1 MVNTTLGKVCFTSRL
16 TRRALSAVL
25 LLTLATGVVH
35 DDAAA
40 QERRRPADT
49 IPTLGLDRGVQTVNT
64 GAMRLDLVS
73 ASQTVA
79 ALRPEGAIQGQDAA
93 QAQGAQ
99 QARGAQQVQ
108 REQPADD
115 ATAFDF
121 TPADWLE
128 RRAADGYFHLG
139 DLTLRLRWDGSD
151 GWRHYSTAAAR
162 QPVQPLPTQPPALA
176 AADLAPTLPPD
187 LPLRVRR
194 YWESTGGHLALR
206 FELHN
211 PGTATVEIGA
221 LGIPM
226 VFNNILTGRSLD
238 EAHAVAS
245 FHDPYIG
252 ADAGYLQ
259 VTRLSGHGPTL
270 LVVPL
275 GDTPFEAYNPLLSD
289 PTQRSVTF
297 EGFYEWLAHSRAYAE
312 DEWSGADPWN
322 PPTSATVAPG
332 ETRSYGVRFLLANQI
347 RAIEPTLLADGR
359 PVAVGVPGYVVPMD
373 IEARLFLKHR
383 AGVRSLQVE
392 PPGALTITP
401 SAEPAGALAFA
412 AADPAD
418 SGWNA
423 YDVRGRSWGRA
434 RLTVM
439 YEDGLEQT
447 IHYKVIKPAAAA
459 VADLGRFL
467 TTEQWFEVPDDPF
480 GRSPSVIS
488 YDYDERRQVT
498 EDNRAWIAGIG
509 DEGGSGSWLAA
520 IMKQLVQPDPG
531 ELAKMQRFVDE
542 VVWGGLQYA
551 EGERAYGVRKSMF
564 YYQPDAMPEGTY
576 SEDVRYGGWSSWD
589 REHAM
594 TVGRSYNYP
603 HVAALHWV
611 LYRLARNQRGIVTNH
626 PWEWY
631 LDRAWRTG
639 EAMVEHARH
648 YSQFGQMGGTVF
660 LLILLD
666 LQREGWTE
674 QSAALEETM
683 RARAEVWREL
693 GYPYG
698 SEMPWDSTGQEE
710 VYAWCR
716 YFGFDEKALVTLNA
730 ILAYTP
736 AVPHWGYNGSA
747 RRYWDFQYAGKLRR
761 VERQLHHYGSALN
774 TIPVLSEYRA
784 HPDDPYLLRVGY
796 AGMMGG
802 IANITRDGFGPSAFH
817 AYPSTLR
824 IDGYSGD
831 YGPGFLGHAIN
842 TGTYVVNDPEF
853 GWLAFGG
860 NLRVGATPDGDAAR
874 AGANRDAASQGAIRV
889 TPLDAARS
897 RVYLA
902 PLGLWLTL
910 DAGTFEAV
918 EFAGDGVRVMLSPET
933 TAVPNARLRVEQPA
947 AVDGVGRIAPADSYE
962 MERGAYVVPLGDGPT
977 VVVLGGVTPG

>member
-1 MVNTTLGKVCFTSRL
+1 MGRAESLWRAARAPATSLRRL
-16 TRRALSAVL
+16 QVPFLLFLALSAAAL
-25 LLTLATGVVH
+25 HAACGREADPSTDPDRTG
-35 DDAAA
+35 DSDRA
-40 QERRRPADT
+40 ADT
-49 IPTLGLDRGVQTVNT
+49 VPTLGLDQGVQDLEA
-64 GAMRLDLVS
+64 GPLRLELVR

-79 ALRPEGAIQGQDAA
+79 ALRSAA
-93 QAQGAQ
+93 TI
-99 QARGAQQVQ
+99 R
-108 REQPADD
+108 ADD
-115 ATAFDF
+115 ASGFDF
-121 TPADWLE
+121 TPSDWLD
-128 RRAADGYFHLG
+128 RRAADEYFHLG
-139 DLTLRLRWDGSD
+139 DLTLRLRRDGSD
-151 GWRHYSTAAAR
+151 DWQHYTTAAVR
-162 QPVQPLPTQPPALA
+162 RPVTALAAEAPVLA
-176 AADLAPTLPPD
+176 AADLTPTLPPD
-187 LPLRVRR
+187 LPLRIHR
-194 YWESTGGHLALR
+194 YWESEDGRLALR
-206 FELHN
+206 FEVHN
-211 PGTATVEIGA
+211 PGTTPVEIGA

-226 VFNNILTGRSLD
+226 VFNNILSERSLD

-252 ADAGYLQ
+252 RDAGYLQ
-259 VTRLSGHGPTL
+259 VTRLNGQGPAL

-289 PTQRSVTF
+289 PTPRGVTF
-297 EGFYEWLAHSRAYAE
+297 EGFHEWMAHSLAYAE
-312 DEWSGADPWN
+312 DEWRDADPWN
-322 PPTSATVAPG
+322 PPTSATLGPG
-332 ETRSYGVRFLLANQI
+332 ETRSYGVQFLLADGI
-347 RAIEPTLLADGR
+347 RAIEPTLLANGR

-373 IEARLFLKHR
+373 IEARLFLKH
-383 AGVRSLQVE
+383 AAAVRTLEVE
-392 PPGALTITP
+392 PPGAIAITP
-401 SAEPAGALAFA
+401 SGEPPGAPAIT
-412 AADPAD
+412 AADPTA

-434 RLTVM
+434 RLTVT
-439 YEDGLEQT
+439 YEDWLEQT
-447 IHYKVIKPAAAA
+447 IHYKVIKPATDA

-467 TTEQWFEVPDDPF
+467 TTEQWFEQPDDPF

-488 YDYDERRQVT
+488 YDYDERRHVT

-520 IMKQLVQPDPG
+520 IMKQLVQPDPD

-551 EGERAYGVRKSMF
+551 EGELAYGVRKSMF
-564 YYQPDAMPEGTY
+564 YYQPDEMPEGTY
-576 SEDVRYGGWSSWD
+576 SDDVGYGGWSSWD

-594 TVGRSYNYP
+594 TVVRSYNYP

-611 LYRLARNQRGIVTNH
+611 LYRLARNREGLVTNH
-626 PWEWY
+626 PWDWY

-639 EAMVEHARH
+639 QAMVEHAGH
-648 YSQFGQMGGTVF
+648 YAQFGQMGGTIF

-674 QSAALEETM
+674 QAAALETTM

-716 YFGFDEKALVTLNA
+716 YFGFDNKALVTLNA

-747 RRYWDFQYAGKLRR
+747 RRYWDFVYAGKLRR
-761 VERQLHHYGSALN
+761 IERQLHHYGSALN
-774 TIPVLSEYRA
+774 TIPVLSEYRTR
-784 HPDDPYLLRVGY
+784 PDDLYLLRVGY
-796 AGMMGG
+796 AGLMGG
-802 IANITRDGFGPSAFH
+802 IANITQDGFGPSAFH

-842 TGTYVVNDPEF
+842 TATYVVNDSEF

-860 NLRVGATPDGDAAR
+860 NLTEGGSGTGGATV
-874 AGANRDAASQGAIRV
+874 RV

-897 RVYLA
+897 RAYLA

-918 EFAGDGVRVMLSPET
+918 ELLADGVRVTLSAA
-933 TAVPNARLRVEQPA
+933 TATLRNARLRVEQPA
-947 AVDGVGRIAPADSYE
+947 AVEGVGRIAPTGSYE
-962 MERGAYVVPLGDGPT
+962 MERGAYVVPLDDEPV
-977 VVVLGGVTPG
+977 VVVLAGGS

>member
-1 MVNTTLGKVCFTSRL
+1 MGRAESRCTQAIILNRLKVLFLAVSTAALHAACTPGPD
-16 TRRALSAVL
+16 RAGDPDRTADAV
-25 LLTLATGVVH
+25 
-35 DDAAA
+35 
-40 QERRRPADT
+40 
-49 IPTLGLDRGVQTVNT
+49 PTLGLDQGMQDLEA
-64 GAMRLDLVS
+64 GPLRLRLIR

-79 ALRPEGAIQGQDAA
+79 AL
-93 QAQGAQ
+93 
-99 QARGAQQVQ
+99 
-108 REQPADD
+108 QPAATMQSGD
-115 ATAFDF
+115 ADGFDF
-121 TPADWLE
+121 TPSDWLD
-128 RRAADGYFHLG
+128 RRAADQYFHLG

-151 GWRHYSTAAAR
+151 GWRHYSTSAVR
-162 QPVQPLPTQPPALA
+162 RPVEALPAEASVLA
-176 AADLAPTLPPD
+176 AADLTATLPPD

-194 YWESTGGHLALR
+194 YWESEGGRLALR
-206 FELHN
+206 FEVHN
-211 PGTATVEIGA
+211 PGPAPVEIGA

-226 VFNNILTGRSLD
+226 VFNNILSERSLD

-252 ADAGYLQ
+252 RDAGYLQ
-259 VTRLSGHGPTL
+259 VTRLNGQGPAL

-289 PTQRSVTF
+289 PTPRSVTF
-297 EGFYEWLAHSRAYAE
+297 EGFYEWMAHSRAYAE
-312 DEWSGADPWN
+312 DEWREADPWN
-322 PPTSATVAPG
+322 PPTSATLGPG
-332 ETRSYGVRFLLANQI
+332 ESRSYGVLFLLADEI
-347 RAIEPTLLADGR
+347 RAIEPTLLANGR
-359 PVAVGVPGYVVPMD
+359 PVAIGVPGYVVPMD
-373 IEARLFLKHR
+373 IEARLFLKH
-383 AGVRSLQVE
+383 AATARSLEVE
-392 PPGALTITP
+392 PPGALMIKP
-401 SAEPAGALAFA
+401 SRVPVGSLAIAAEPAA
-412 AADPAD
+412 

-434 RLTVM
+434 RLTVT

-447 IHYKVIKPAAAA
+447 IHYRVIKPAADA

-467 TTEQWFEVPDDPF
+467 TTEQWFEVAEDPF

-488 YDYDERRQVT
+488 YDYDERTHVT

-520 IMKQLVQPDPG
+520 IMKQFVQPDPE

-551 EGERAYGVRKSMF
+551 EGALAYGVRKSMF
-564 YYQPDAMPEGTY
+564 YYQPDEMPDGTY
-576 SEDVRYGGWSSWD
+576 SDDVRYGGWSSWD

-611 LYRLARNQRGIVTNH
+611 LYRLARNQEGLVTNH
-626 PWEWY
+626 PWDWY

-639 EAMVEHARH
+639 QAMVEHAGH
-648 YSQFGQMGGTVF
+648 YAQFGQMGGTIF

-674 QSAALEETM
+674 QAAALETTM

-747 RRYWDFQYAGKLRR
+747 RRYWDFVYAGKLRR
-761 VERQLHHYGSALN
+761 IERQLHHYGSALN
-774 TIPVLSEYRA
+774 TIPVLSEYRT
-784 HPDDPYLLRVGY
+784 HPDDLYLLRVGH
-796 AGMMGG
+796 AGLMGG
-802 IANITRDGFGPSAFH
+802 IANITEDGFGPSAFH

-842 TGTYVVNDPEF
+842 AATYVVNDPEF

-860 NLRVGATPDGDAAR
+860 NLMGGGGGPSGGGAPDGDAA
-874 AGANRDAASQGAIRV
+874 GATVRV
-889 TPLDAARS
+889 IPLDAARS

-918 EFAGDGVRVMLSPET
+918 ELSTDGARVTLSAA
-933 TAVPNARLRVEQPA
+933 TATLRNARLRIEQPA
-947 AVDGVGRIAPADSYE
+947 EVEGVGRIAPAGSYE
-962 MERGAYVVPLGDGPT
+962 MERGAYVVPLGDEPV
-977 VVVLGGVTPG
+977 VVVLDDGG